1 VIIFISFEPQKVK
14 SMKFLVHLGVMLLV
28 GVVLSACVDKQTEES
43 NASADSLALDYSI
56 VSTLPHNAEAY
67 TQGLIIYNNKV
78 LESTGQKGASWIA
91 EVNPGSGQH
100 EKKITLDSRYFGE
113 GITVLNDKLY
123 QLTWEEKTGFIYDAQ
138 TYKKLGEF
146 KYNTPGWGLTHDNK
160 NLIMSDG
167 TDKLYFLDTTNLKV
181 IRTLTVTDPGG
192 ARVKNLNE
200 LEYVNGYVF
209 ANVYETAMILKIDPD
224 SGKVVGRLDLSA
236 VANEIKRMYPNTD
249 VLNGI
254 AYDKNSKALLVT
266 GKLWPKSYLIRVN

>member
-1 VIIFISFEPQKVK
+1 
-14 SMKFLVHLGVMLLV
+14 
-28 GVVLSACVDKQTEES
+28 
-43 NASADSLALDYSI
+43 
-56 VSTLPHNAEAY
+56 
-67 TQGLIIYNNKV
+67 
-78 LESTGQKGASWIA
+78 
-91 EVNPGSGQH
+91 
-100 EKKITLDSRYFGE
+100 
-113 GITVLNDKLY
+113 
-123 QLTWEEKTGFIYDAQ
+123 
-138 TYKKLGEF
+138 
-146 KYNTPGWGLTHDNK
+146 
-160 NLIMSDG
+160 MSDG

-209 ANVYETAMILKIDPD
+209 ANVYETAMILKIDPA
-224 SGKVVGRLDLSA
+224 SGKVVGRLDLSS